1 MRSVFDWIIRNG
13 WNLFGVAG
21 VIGTFY
27 FSLMYVPDYVQDITN
42 SKVNVVHES
51 LMDDVQELLFD
62 EKAITIEDIDS
73 FIRGKEL
80 KRGISYPY
88 TSDELLLQVQE
99 RFMGNKFIPMEKRQ
113 AILKSIKDIRASYS
127 PPETPVD
134 KPFDWTSILSWVSSA
149 LGVLMGAIGAASISK
164 KIKLDKETEVDIA
177 SGDIVINGRHSEAV
191 SEAYEFEKMVG
202 GVLKA
207 MGVLVREQNGAYDFG
222 YDFDIKTD
230 EGEYIVEVKRYRRML
245 GIGTAREFMYKVNET
260 GRAGILIVSS
270 GVTQRTKNMIDQHNK
285 ITENNK
291 VFLLV
296 GDSKSKIESELN
308 RILKGKPSNKAMHAT
323 SA

>member
-62 EKAITIEDIDS
+62 EKVITIEDIDS

-99 RFMGNKFIPMEKRQ
+99 RFMENKFIPMEKRQ
-113 AILKSIKDIRASYS
+113 AILKSIKNIRASYS
-127 PPETPVD
+127 QLEIPVD

-149 LGVLMGAIGAASISK
+149 LGILMGTIGAASIFK
-164 KIKLDKETEVDIA
+164 KIKIDKETEVDIA
-177 SGDIVINGRHSEAV
+177 SGDIVINSRHSEAAL
-191 SEAYEFEKMVG
+191 EAHEFEKMVG
-202 GVLKA
+202 GVLKD
-207 MGVLVREQNGAYDFG
+207 MGVLVKEQNRAYDFG
-222 YDFDIKTD
+222 YDFDVKTD

-270 GVTQRTKNMIDQHNK
+270 GVTQRTKSMIDQHNK

-291 VFLLV
+291 LFLVV

-308 RILKGKPSNKAMHAT
+308 RILKGKPSNKAMHAK
-323 SA
+323 SV